1 MRMAVVGKSRV
12 AMMLESETS
21 QLDLIAKALWVI
33 AREINYGGRRCREK
47 STTHGATFIFSPPLR
62 QSIQFPGSN

>member
-1 MRMAVVGKSRV
+1 MT
-12 AMMLESETS
+12 LESETS
-21 QLDLIAKALWVI
+21 ELDLIAKTLWFI

>member
-1 MRMAVVGKSRV
+1 MT
-12 AMMLESETS
+12 LESETS
-21 QLDLIAKALWVI
+21 ELDLIAKTLWFI
-33 AREINYGGRRCREK
+33 AREINYGGRRCMEK